1 MPYLMLFAWAIVAAM
16 LARVT
21 PALRRPVG
29 AAMAATLVVFAG
41 MRADSVDYA
50 GYREMFDWMV
60 ELDLDYPERLFFA
73 KDVLFG
79 VLMDALQ
86 RAGGNLQALFLA
98 AALLSV
104 GLKQLAFA
112 RAFGGN
118 TAVPWLVTLC
128 LSFFLHDFT
137 QIRTAIALALCFLA
151 LQHLVAGRVKRW
163 LWLTLAAAGF
173 HLSAILFL
181 PVAGVLLF
189 APRRRG
195 MAWAVMTGGLVL
207 ALMGL
212 FQLVASIDLRLAS
225 HGEITGLN
233 WTALAVATF
242 KLALLTAIALTL
254 RHGTQRLE
262 AAARLVWPCVMFV
275 ATGVVL
281 LFALHDMA
289 SALAFRL
296 YEFFDAFSI
305 FVIALGLMQ
314 RHAVPVLLSL
324 GYCAFGVL
332 LQWLPGLFTP
342 YQFAPLA
349 SLFG

>member
-1 MPYLMLFAWAIVAAM
+1 
-16 LARVT
+16 
-21 PALRRPVG
+21 
-29 AAMAATLVVFAG
+29 
-41 MRADSVDYA
+41 
-50 GYREMFDWMV
+50 
-60 ELDLDYPERLFFA
+60 
-73 KDVLFG
+73 
-79 VLMDALQ
+79 
-86 RAGGNLQALFLA
+86 
-98 AALLSV
+98 
-104 GLKQLAFA
+104 
-112 RAFGGN
+112 
-118 TAVPWLVTLC
+118 
-128 LSFFLHDFT
+128 
-137 QIRTAIALALCFLA
+137 
-151 LQHLVAGRVKRW
+151 
-163 LWLTLAAAGF
+163 
-173 HLSAILFL
+173 
-181 PVAGVLLF
+181 
-189 APRRRG
+189 
-195 MAWAVMTGGLVL
+195 MTGGLVL

-281 LFALHDMA
+281 LFVLHDMA

-314 RHAVPVLLSL
+314 RRAIPFLLAL
-324 GYCAFGVL
+324 GYCAFGIL
-332 LQWLPGLFTP
+332 LQYLPGLFTP
-342 YQFAPLA
+342 YEIAPLA